1 MRIPLFICSSFL
13 FVFLLSACGERQQE
27 PPGLTAFPE
36 AAKDPGDARLMADIR
51 EYIAAQKGPPNSR
64 FQYARLDMNGD
75 GLREGLVLFTLPHSY
90 WCGPGECS
98 MTVFKAQH
106 GGFSLLSEITRIR
119 GPLVVSEH
127 KTNGWRDII
136 VRMSGVSM
144 SDRNVALRFD
154 GQGYPTN
161 PMTQTKI
168 QTEMRDIQ
176 GERLFP

>member
-1 MRIPLFICSSFL
+1 
-13 FVFLLSACGERQQE
+13 
-27 PPGLTAFPE
+27 
-36 AAKDPGDARLMADIR
+36 
-51 EYIAAQKGPPNSR
+51 
-64 FQYARLDMNGD
+64 
-75 GLREGLVLFTLPHSY
+75 
-90 WCGPGECS
+90 